1 MLEDVI
7 EILTKQMIEDAFKDN
22 KKNIVEQAVITKTDL
37 YSFCIKLMKLLK
49 EVEEE
54 YE

>member
-1 MLEDVI
+1 MLEDAI

-22 KKNIVEQAVITKTDL
+22 KNNLVEKAVITKTDL

-49 EVEEE
+49 ELEEK